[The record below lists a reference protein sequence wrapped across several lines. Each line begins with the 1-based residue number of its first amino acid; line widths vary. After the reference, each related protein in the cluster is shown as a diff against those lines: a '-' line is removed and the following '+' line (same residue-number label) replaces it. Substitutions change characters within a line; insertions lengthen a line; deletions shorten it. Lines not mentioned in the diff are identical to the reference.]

1 MEYGNRY
8 DISKK
13 VSFIGL
19 FLNVILSVI
28 KVIVGFLFKSK
39 ALVADGFHSISDV
52 ASTAI
57 VLFSIKISQQPPDEE
72 HPYGHG
78 KAESIGTKL
87 LGIILIMTGF
97 ALAKSTVNNIISA
110 RIDIPGQQVLWVAII
125 SIVVKELLYQYTVRI
140 GKKIESKALIADAH
154 HHRSDAISSIAALI
168 GAAGARMG
176 YPILDPIAGLIVA
189 IFIIKVG
196 FEILLDAIDEL
207 MDAVPSQGKMQRIKK
222 QVSDLENVIKVGD
235 IKLRAYGP
243 RLFVDLAVVVPDDL
257 TVVEGH
263 QVSVKVQ
270 DEIKKVHPS
279 VKEVL
284 VHIDPESVSEDK

>member
-110 RIDIPGQQVLWVAII
+110 KIDIPGQQVLWVAII